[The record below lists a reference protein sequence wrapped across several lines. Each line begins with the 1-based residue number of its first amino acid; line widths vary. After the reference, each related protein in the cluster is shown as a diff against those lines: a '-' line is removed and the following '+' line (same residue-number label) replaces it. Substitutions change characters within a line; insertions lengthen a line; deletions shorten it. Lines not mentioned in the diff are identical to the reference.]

1 MISNLITDHY
11 MFGERKSSPRDRAIT
26 KITIHHM
33 AGTMSAIECAKYH
46 YNSDID
52 ASANYYIGNAGDIC
66 AGVTEER
73 RAWTSSNR
81 DNDMAAITIEVSNS
95 EGAPDWKIS
104 PEAYKSLIRLVADL
118 CKRYSIKLHYN
129 GTPSGSL
136 TIHSMF
142 AATACPGP
150 YLTNLIKSGRL
161 EADVEATLRQM
172 EGKSEA
178 KSGAKS
184 EDKLYRVQ
192 IGAFKNK
199 ENAEK
204 LKKELQDKGY
214 QAIIKLS

>member
-1 MISNLITDHY
+1 MVSKLITDHY
-11 MFGERKSSPRDRAIT
+11 MFGESKSSPRDRAIT

-33 AGTMSAIECAKYH
+33 AGTMSGIDCAKYH
-46 YNSDID
+46 YNSDVD

-95 EGAPDWKIS
+95 GGAPDWKIS
-104 PEAYKSLIRLVADL
+104 PDAYKSLIKLVADI
-118 CKRYSIKLHYN
+118 CRRYSINPHYD
-129 GTPSGSL
+129 GTPSGSITL
-136 TIHSMF
+136 HYMF

-150 YLTNLIKSGRL
+150 YLTSLIKSGRF
-161 EADVEATLRQM
+161 EADVKAALRQM
-172 EGKSEA
+172 EGKSED
-178 KSGAKS
+178 KSEAKS

-192 IGAFKNK
+192 IGAFKTK

-204 LKKELQDKGY
+204 LKKELQSKGY
-214 QAIIKLS
+214 DAIIKLN

>member
-1 MISNLITDHY
+1 MVSKLINDHY

-33 AGTMSAIECAKYH
+33 AGTMSAIDCAKYH
-46 YNSDID
+46 YNSDIE
-52 ASANYYIGNAGDIC
+52 ASANYYIGNSGDIC

-81 DNDMAAITIEVSNS
+81 DNDMAAVTIEVSNS
-95 EGAPDWKIS
+95 GGAPEWKIS

-118 CKRYSIKLHYN
+118 CNRYNIKPHYT
-129 GTPSGSL
+129 GTPAGSI

-150 YLTNLIKSGRL
+150 YMTNLIRSGRL
-161 EADVEATLRQM
+161 EADVEEALRQK
-172 EGKSEA
+172 EGNAEDKSET
-178 KSGAKS
+178 KS
-184 EDKLYRVQ
+184 EDKLYHVQ
-192 IGAFKNK
+192 VGVFKNI

>member
-1 MISNLITDHY
+1 MVSKLITEHY
-11 MFGERKSSPRDRAIT
+11 MFGDRKSSPRDRAIT

-46 YNSDID
+46 YNSDVD

-95 EGAPDWKIS
+95 GGAPEWKIS

-118 CKRYSIKLHYN
+118 CNRYHIKPHYT
-129 GTPSGSL
+129 GTPAGSI

-161 EADVEATLRQM
+161 EADVEEALRQM
-172 EGKSEA
+172 EGNAEDKSE
-178 KSGAKS
+178 AKS

-192 IGAFKNK
+192 VGAFKNK

-204 LKKELQDKGY
+204 LKKELQVKGY
-214 QAIIKLS
+214 QAIIKLT